1 MAAATSLAS
10 ESPFHVACVHVC
22 VGHTHRHDTAVISAG
37 KLLPQMATRSPL
49 RSWRSLLLGGAA
61 NASPER
67 TARPRT
73 PPPRPAQP
81 PPSRGIG
88 RRPLPHPGTRRRRAG
103 SRTPRS
109 RVAAGER
116 EDPSSY
122 GEGPVRP
129 LKRVGPRAVVML
141 LGPRPSFPGRTTLRT
156 GPVAPATLRT
166 HELAASSP
174 TSGVVT
180 AIHGTGILRNAPQ
193 VRWGAKVR
201 HTGRCCGLDPSE
213 RLRPY
218 SRGDANLCDH
228 GCPGL
233 LVSGK
238 SPAELLLDRARIH
251 HSLGDAAAYEVK
263 LRSGHGTRG
272 LHGLF
277 QAPAYT
283 QTHPRCHL
291 VPADPSTHGPS
302 STSPPRPSPTSFWA
316 HEPLPKPHLCV
327 PPAHL
332 TWPCLSAAWWHPV
345 WPATPLHLLPG
356 RFQVPHCASPGGP
369 RMDGARGSDSHSS
382 ASVAWGRD
390 AGSSRDP
397 EEAELAAPPTPRP
410 WVSAA
415 SPLHGPFS
423 PSNAAESPSQT

>member
-1 MAAATSLAS
+1 
-10 ESPFHVACVHVC
+10 
-22 VGHTHRHDTAVISAG
+22 
-37 KLLPQMATRSPL
+37 
-49 RSWRSLLLGGAA
+49 
-61 NASPER
+61 
-67 TARPRT
+67 
-73 PPPRPAQP
+73 
-81 PPSRGIG
+81 
-88 RRPLPHPGTRRRRAG
+88 
-103 SRTPRS
+103 
-109 RVAAGER
+109 
-116 EDPSSY
+116 
-122 GEGPVRP
+122 
-129 LKRVGPRAVVML
+129 ML
-141 LGPRPSFPGRTTLRT
+141 LGPRPGFPGRTTLRT

-238 SPAELLLDRARIH
+238 SPAELLLDGAPIH
-251 HSLGDAAAYEVK
+251 HTLGDAAADEAQ
-263 LRSGHGTRG
+263 LSSGHGTRG

-302 STSPPRPSPTSFWA
+302 SPSPTSFWA

-332 TWPCLSAAWWHPV
+332 TWPCLPAAWWHPV
-345 WPATPLHLLPG
+345 WPAAPLHLLPG